1 MQLTPIQAQELKMR
15 TVWAQT
21 CASSKHKLVLV
32 HLATNS
38 GPYGFSARNEVSNT
52 KAAAECGLSLSE
64 YVMILRQLQGCC
76 QVRIADNGNLWVDLE
91 SMGVAWWK
99 DGIVVDEVQA

>member
-1 MQLTPIQAQELKMR
+1 MQLTPTQAQELKMR
-15 TVWAQT
+15 TAWAQT
-21 CASSKHKLVLV
+21 CLSPAHKLVLV

-38 GPYGFSARNEVSNT
+38 GTYGFSSRNEVSNT
-52 KAAAECGLSLSE
+52 KAAAECGLSLTE
-64 YVMILRQLQGCC
+64 YITILKHLQGCS

-99 DGIVVDEVQA
+99 DGSIVDEVRA